1 MSEREKKA
9 QIWPIFF
16 ISAIILA
23 AVIIVAGCR
32 KKRSEPPQ
40 TTHQQQEQ
48 EEQQQRRQE
57 QPSPEVAAEKTS
69 EPAKVDAEPSVSP
82 KLSLNDVIR
91 AARTWQPA
99 YTSWY
104 GKMAPDFTLTDIT
117 GKQHKLSD
125 YRGKNVMIIF
135 WATWCRYCIPEIPHL
150 IALRNTI
157 SEDKLAILAISYISV
172 MPPETTETVKDF
184 VKKNK
189 RINYPVFS
197 TDPRAMPA
205 PFNSVNSIPSSF
217 FIDPEGKIKLATA
230 GLLTLGYM
238 KAILQAE

>member
-9 QIWPIFF
+9 HIWPIFF
-16 ISAIILA
+16 ISAIVLA

-69 EPAKVDAEPSVSP
+69 EPAEVDAEPSVSP

-91 AARTWQPA
+91 VARTWQPA

-104 GKMAPDFTLTDIT
+104 GKTAPNFTLTDIA
-117 GKQHKLSD
+117 GKKHRLSD
-125 YRGKNVMIIF
+125 YHGKNVMIIF
-135 WATWCRYCIPEIPHL
+135 WATWCSPCIAELPHL
-150 IALRNTI
+150 IALRNTV
-157 SEDKLAILAISYISV
+157 SE
-172 MPPETTETVKDF
+172 
-184 VKKNK
+184 
-189 RINYPVFS
+189 
-197 TDPRAMPA
+197 
-205 PFNSVNSIPSSF
+205 
-217 FIDPEGKIKLATA
+217 A
-230 GLLTLGYM
+230 G
-238 KAILQAE
+238 